1 MNLLLFSSS
10 TPFAFVIS
18 SCPNPRTCSAVHTW
32 LMSLWLNCLD
42 EPHFRDEIIV
52 DSASHGRRLVNRDR
66 ALWPVIAVL
75 SPLWESKI
83 SDP

>member
-1 MNLLLFSSS
+1 
-10 TPFAFVIS
+10 
-18 SCPNPRTCSAVHTW
+18 
-32 LMSLWLNCLD
+32 MSLWLNCLD

-66 ALWPVIAVL
+66 ALWPVTAVL
-75 SPLWESKI
+75 SPLRESKI